1 MIVLSFLLIVLVAVV
16 AGAVASFSVLPLIP
30 AIAAVLV
37 GVPLFTWLA
46 VIERRPHMARPAIP
60 QRLAPPPPQATGIV
74 ERDGSCL
81 MMFIQED
88 GERGDGRVV
97 SVWTP

>member
-16 AGAVASFSVLPLIP
+16 AGAVASLSLLPLIP

-46 VIERRPHMARPAIP
+46 VLVYGLRRKAQPLRPFDASEQEEGAARLNGEGHHVTTADG
-60 QRLAPPPPQATGIV
+60 RIV
-74 ERDGSCL
+74 E
-81 MMFIQED
+81 
-88 GERGDGRVV
+88 
-97 SVWTP
+97 